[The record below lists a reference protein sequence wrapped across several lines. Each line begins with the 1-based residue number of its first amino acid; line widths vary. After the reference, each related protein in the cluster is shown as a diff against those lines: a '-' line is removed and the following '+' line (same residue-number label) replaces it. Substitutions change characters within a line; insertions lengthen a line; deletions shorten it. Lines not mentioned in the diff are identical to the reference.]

1 MRDYIEAVDA
11 GISIIMIKRLSFAK
25 AMDAEV
31 KRGLYTRERL
41 SRERVDYVSML
52 LEKAYLK
59 IYLKR
64 EEKWK
69 L

>member
-1 MRDYIEAVDA
+1 MRDYIEAIDN
-11 GISIIMIKRLSFAK
+11 GISRVMIERLSFAK

-31 KRGLYTRERL
+31 MRSLYTRERL
-41 SRERVDYVSML
+41 SRERVDRVSML

-64 EEKWK
+64 EEK
-69 L
+69 